1 MGETEV
7 DRKQPLTFILSL
19 YIPIFTILDLHTIA
33 CLTLFGDS
41 SENTETGGLIVGL
54 TNHMTT
60 QFVKHTFPSVS
71 YTLMNESNKDPTG
84 H

>member
-19 YIPIFTILDLHTIA
+19 YFIPIFTILDLHTIA

-54 TNHMTT
+54 TNH

-71 YTLMNESNKDPTG
+71 YTLINESNKDPTG